1 MKCPDVETI
10 ILPRQPKKKRK
21 FSGMHEYPITQ
32 QIVKLAVEK
41 AEENNAL
48 RIMRISLV
56 VGEMTG
62 FVGDSIQ
69 MYFDA
74 IAEGTIAEG
83 AELSIIYVKPMLAC
97 SDCGEYFERQKF
109 SFQCPYCKGKGM
121 PTEIGKEF
129 YIEEIEV
136 ED

>member
-1 MKCPDVETI
+1 
-10 ILPRQPKKKRK
+10 
-21 FSGMHEYPITQ
+21 MHEYPITQ

-41 AEENNAL
+41 AEESNAL
-48 RIMRISLV
+48 RITRIGLV

-62 FVGDSIQ
+62 FVGDSIK

-74 IAEGTIAEG
+74 IAEGTLAEG
-83 AELSIIYVKPMLAC
+83 AELHISYVKPKLVC
-97 SDCGEYFERQKF
+97 TGCGEYFERLKF
-109 SFQCPYCKGKGM
+109 SFQCPHCNGKGI

-129 YIEEIEV
+129 YIEEIEI

>member
-1 MKCPDVETI
+1 
-10 ILPRQPKKKRK
+10 
-21 FSGMHEYPITQ
+21 MHEYPITQ

-48 RIMRISLV
+48 RIIGISLV

-62 FVGDSIQ
+62 FVGDSIR

-83 AELSIIYVKPMLAC
+83 AELSIRYVKPKLAC
-97 SDCGEYFERQKF
+97 SACGEYFERQKF
-109 SFQCPYCKGKGM
+109 SFQCPYCNGKGI
-121 PTEIGKEF
+121 PTEIGREF
-129 YIEEIEV
+129 YIEDIEV

>member
-1 MKCPDVETI
+1 
-10 ILPRQPKKKRK
+10 
-21 FSGMHEYPITQ
+21 MHEYPITQ

-48 RIMRISLV
+48 RIIRIGLV

-62 FVGDSIQ
+62 FVGDSIK
-69 MYFDA
+69 MYFDT
-74 IAEGTIAEG
+74 IAEGTLAEG
-83 AELSIIYVKPMLAC
+83 AELSIKYVKSRLVC
-97 SDCGEYFERQKF
+97 SGCGEYFERQKF
-109 SFQCPYCKGKGM
+109 TFQCPHCNGKGM

-129 YIEEIEV
+129 YIEEIEI

>member
-1 MKCPDVETI
+1 
-10 ILPRQPKKKRK
+10 
-21 FSGMHEYPITQ
+21 MHEYPITQ

-48 RIMRISLV
+48 RIIRIGLV

-62 FVGDSIQ
+62 FVGDSIK

-74 IAEGTIAEG
+74 IAEGTLAEG
-83 AELSIIYVKPMLAC
+83 AELNIKYVKSRLVC

-109 SFQCPYCKGKGM
+109 TFQCPHCNGKGM
-121 PTEIGKEF
+121 PTDIGKEF